1 MNAHDRAPSQLDLWI
16 IWFPSTDLQLE
27 CGERACL
34 RACEL
39 SGGLKTIQASWR
51 EVCLFLNE
59 DKFKQDKRIHLWISP
74 TTESCSHLIIVQ
86 LFPLLRFLCI
96 LHFLLYFF
104 CIQKMFLWT
113 KSLLVSKNPTAL
125 FQQMLL
131 DIVIL
136 FSASQWVDM
145 EMELQTVL
153 ECRRGPK
160 SYPLFPKSIVVLP
173 YSLRQLILLHQ
184 APNSAEIYRQY
195 YTS

>member
-1 MNAHDRAPSQLDLWI
+1 MQPLDYSPAV
-16 IWFPSTDLQLE
+16 FPTMISVHIAFFTIFFLYTKDVSVNKISSSFE
-27 CGERACL
+27 KPYCS
-34 RACEL
+34 L
-39 SGGLKTIQASWR
+39 SA
-51 EVCLFLNE
+51 
-59 DKFKQDKRIHLWISP
+59 
-74 TTESCSHLIIVQ
+74 
-86 LFPLLRFLCI
+86 
-96 LHFLLYFF
+96 
-104 CIQKMFLWT
+104 
-113 KSLLVSKNPTAL
+113 
-125 FQQMLL
+125 L